1 MIEHLNQ
8 TRRLSVS
15 RGFSAST
22 QARAGQILEAL
33 ERNAWR
39 LKEVKPR
46 AL

>member
-1 MIEHLNQ
+1 MYSSGS
-8 TRRLSVS
+8 LSVS

-22 QARAGQILEAL
+22 QARAGQVLEAL